1 MREITAPAPFT
12 VGEHDNIVAAVF
24 DHERNDPDTV
34 TFQRLID
41 GTWTDVTCAA
51 AAAQIRST
59 ALGLIAEGVQAGD
72 RVAIFSATRYEWAI
86 IDFAI
91 LAVGAVTVPIYETS
105 SAEQV
110 RWVLSDSAAVVAF
123 AETDAHASIITELAG
138 ELPELRRVL
147 HIDGSGPKALEQ
159 LEQQGASVDPGE
171 LTARLEALR
180 ADHPA
185 TLIYTS
191 GTTGRPK
198 GCQLTHSNL
207 VYETRGAKAVLPTL
221 LHKGERLLVF
231 LPLAHVLARALTLC
245 AFHNKVIVGFT
256 SDIKNLVPM
265 FAVFKPTVV
274 VSVPRVFEKV
284 YNTAAQNAANDGK
297 GRIFDLAAQTAVDWS
312 EASENGG
319 PGLLLRAKHALFD
332 RLVYHKLRAAL
343 GGDCRASVSG
353 GAPLGARLG
362 HFYRGVGLTIYE
374 GYGLT
379 ETSAAITVNQVGA
392 CKIGTVGKLLPGN
405 SIRIADDGELL
416 LRGGVVFDGY
426 WHNDQ
431 ATSEAIVDG
440 WFKTGDL
447 GAVDEQ
453 GFLTITGRKK
463 EIIVT
468 AGGKNVAPAVLEDQL
483 RGHALISQAMVVG
496 DAKPFIAALIT
507 IDPEAFDGWKQR
519 NSKPAGS
526 SVADLV
532 NDPDLLAEVDAAVKQ
547 ANLVGVARGVDSQ
560 VPHPAG
566 RLHRGHRGT
575 DADDEG
581 EAQGRFREVRRRHQ
595 RAVRQGLAAN
605 QPGQPAGQIV
615 PTPVRGHPIPAG
627 GTHRG
632 GAVRV
637 AEQPAD
643 GVGDLLHRP
652 TVYHHPS
659 LVVLH
664 GFWCTARRAGDHRHA
679 GCRRFQEHDAQP
691 LDIEP
696 GSTGAA
702 RHGEHVGHRVIRG
715 QLGGWDATGE
725 DDVVTDADT
734 LGQLVQGRHVW
745 PAARNDQRR
754 AVDPPSDRG

>member
-12 VGEHDNIVAAVF
+12 VDEHDNIVAAVF
-24 DHERNDPDTV
+24 DHERNDPDAV
-34 TFQRLID
+34 IFQRLVN
-41 GTWTDVTCAA
+41 GTWIDVTCAA

-59 ALGLIAEGVQAGD
+59 ALGLIADGVQPGD

-86 IDFAI
+86 LDQAI
-91 LAVGAVTVPIYETS
+91 LAVGGVTVPIYETS

-110 RWVLSDSAAVVAF
+110 RWVLTDSGAVMAF
-123 AETDAHASIITELAG
+123 AETDAHASMIAELAG
-138 ELPELRRVL
+138 NLPELRRVL
-147 HIDGSGPKALEQ
+147 DIDGSGPKALDQ
-159 LEQQGASVDPGE
+159 LEQEGASVDPAE
-171 LTARLEALR
+171 LTSRVEALH
-180 ADHPA
+180 ADDPA

-221 LHKGERLLVF
+221 LRKGERLLVF

-297 GRIFDLAAQTAVDWS
+297 GRIFEIAAQTAVDWS
-312 EASENGG
+312 EASDHGG

-343 GGDCRASVSG
+343 GGDCNASVSG
-353 GAPLGARLG
+353 GGPLGARLG

-379 ETSAAITVNQVGA
+379 ETSAAITVNQIDALKV
-392 CKIGTVGKLLPGN
+392 GTVGKLLPGN

-416 LRGGVVFDGY
+416 LRGGVVFAGY

-431 ATSEAIVDG
+431 ATSEAFQDG

-483 RGHALISQAMVVG
+483 RAHPLISQAMVVG
-496 DAKPFIAALIT
+496 DAKPFVGALIT
-507 IDPEAFDGWKQR
+507 IDPEAFEGWKQR
-519 NSKPAGS
+519 NGKSAGAT
-526 SVADLV
+526 VGDLA
-532 NDPDLLAEVDAAVKQ
+532 NDPDLLAEVDGAVKQ
-547 ANLVGVARGVDSQ
+547 ANLSVSHAESIRKFRILPVDFTEDTGELTPTMKVKRKVVAEKF
-560 VPHPAG
+560 
-566 RLHRGHRGT
+566 
-575 DADDEG
+575 ADDI
-581 EAQGRFREVRRRHQ
+581 EA
-595 RAVRQGLAAN
+595 
-605 QPGQPAGQIV
+605 I
-615 PTPVRGHPIPAG
+615 
-627 GTHRG
+627 
-632 GAVRV
+632 
-637 AEQPAD
+637 
-643 GVGDLLHRP
+643 
-652 TVYHHPS
+652 YHK
-659 LVVLH
+659 
-664 GFWCTARRAGDHRHA
+664 D
-679 GCRRFQEHDAQP
+679 
-691 LDIEP
+691 
-696 GSTGAA
+696 
-702 RHGEHVGHRVIRG
+702 
-715 QLGGWDATGE
+715 
-725 DDVVTDADT
+725 
-734 LGQLVQGRHVW
+734 
-745 PAARNDQRR
+745 
-754 AVDPPSDRG
+754 

>member
-1 MREITAPAPFT
+1 VREITAPAPFT

-24 DHERNDPDTV
+24 EHERNDPDAV
-34 TFQRLID
+34 IFQRQVN

-59 ALGLIAEGVQAGD
+59 ALGLIADGVQPGD

-86 IDFAI
+86 LDQAI
-91 LAVGAVTVPIYETS
+91 LAVGGVTVPIYETS

-110 RWVLSDSAAVVAF
+110 RWVLTDSGAVMAF
-123 AETDAHASIITELAG
+123 AETDAHASMIAELAG
-138 ELPELRRVL
+138 DLPELRRVL
-147 HIDGSGPKALEQ
+147 HIDGSGPKALDQ
-159 LEQQGASVDPGE
+159 LEQEGASVDPAE
-171 LTARLEALR
+171 LTARVEALR
-180 ADHPA
+180 ADDPA

-198 GCQLTHSNL
+198 GCQLTHGNL

-221 LHKGERLLVF
+221 LRKGERLLVF

-297 GRIFDLAAQTAVDWS
+297 GRIFEIAAQTAVDWS
-312 EASENGG
+312 EASDNGR

-332 RLVYHKLRAAL
+332 RLVYDKLRAAL
-343 GGDCRASVSG
+343 GGDCNASVSG
-353 GAPLGARLG
+353 GGPLGARLG

-379 ETSAAITVNQVGA
+379 ETSAAITVNQIDALKV
-392 CKIGTVGKLLPGN
+392 GTVGKLLPGN
-405 SIRIADDGELL
+405 SMRIADDGELL
-416 LRGGVVFDGY
+416 LRGGVVFGGY

-431 ATSEAIVDG
+431 ATDEAFEDG

-483 RGHALISQAMVVG
+483 RAHPLISQAMVVG
-496 DAKPFIAALIT
+496 DAKPFVGALIT

-519 NSKPAGS
+519 NGKS
-526 SVADLV
+526 ADVSDGDLA
-532 NDPDLLAEVDAAVKQ
+532 NDPDLLAEVETAVKQ
-547 ANLVGVARGVDSQ
+547 ANSSVSHAESIRKFRILPVDFTEDTGELTPTMKVKRKVVAEKF
-560 VPHPAG
+560 
-566 RLHRGHRGT
+566 
-575 DADDEG
+575 ADDI
-581 EAQGRFREVRRRHQ
+581 EAIYSKG
-595 RAVRQGLAAN
+595 
-605 QPGQPAGQIV
+605 
-615 PTPVRGHPIPAG
+615 
-627 GTHRG
+627 
-632 GAVRV
+632 
-637 AEQPAD
+637 
-643 GVGDLLHRP
+643 
-652 TVYHHPS
+652 
-659 LVVLH
+659 
-664 GFWCTARRAGDHRHA
+664 
-679 GCRRFQEHDAQP
+679 
-691 LDIEP
+691 
-696 GSTGAA
+696 
-702 RHGEHVGHRVIRG
+702 
-715 QLGGWDATGE
+715 
-725 DDVVTDADT
+725 
-734 LGQLVQGRHVW
+734 
-745 PAARNDQRR
+745 
-754 AVDPPSDRG
+754 